1 MKAEIITI
9 GDEIIIGQVT
19 DTNSSFIA
27 EELNKT
33 GIEIIRITSVPD
45 NKDSITEAL
54 DNAKKKADIII
65 MTGGLGPTGDDITK
79 NTLAEYFNSTLA
91 INQDVLDRI
100 KVFLS
105 NRSMEITERNIR
117 QAELPDNCRIIS
129 NSYGTASGMW
139 FEEYG
144 RIFISLPGVSYEMK
158 SMITNDIIPEFK
170 KRFKLPFIIH
180 KTILTNGMTESEM
193 AEHLKNWESKL
204 PAYIKLAYLPSPGIL
219 RLRLSGT
226 GIDKSKI
233 ENEIKNQTD
242 KLFKL
247 ISDYVFGYDNDRI
260 EEITGKLLAEHNLT
274 VAVAESCTGGKI
286 SELITSVPG
295 SSSYFKGSVIA
306 YSNEIKISLLGVS
319 ENDIKK
325 YGAVSEEV
333 VKAMAEKT
341 MNLYNT
347 DFAIATSGIAGP
359 SGGTMQKPVG
369 TTWIAVASK
378 DKTIARKFSFGEHR
392 GRNILKASVTALNML
407 RKHMIKYSMINLNN

>member
-9 GDEIIIGQVT
+9 GDEITIGQVT

-27 EELNKT
+27 EELNKI

-45 NKDSITEAL
+45 NKDRITDAL
-54 DNAKKKADIII
+54 DSAKEKADIII
-65 MTGGLGPTGDDITK
+65 MTGGLGPTVDDITK
-79 NTLAEYFNSTLA
+79 NTLAEYFNSTLV
-91 INQDVLDRI
+91 INRYMLDRI
-100 KVFLS
+100 KEFLS
-105 NRSMEITERNIR
+105 NRSMKITERNIK
-117 QAELPDNCRIIS
+117 QAQLPDNCKVIF
-129 NSYGTASGMW
+129 NNYGTASGMW

-144 RIFISLPGVSYEMK
+144 KIFISLPGVSYEMK
-158 SMITNDIIPEFK
+158 SMIINDIIPEFK

-193 AEHLKNWESKL
+193 AEHLKDWESEL
-204 PAYIKLAYLPSPGIL
+204 PDNIKIAYLPSPGIL
-219 RLRLSGT
+219 RLRVSGT
-226 GIDKSKI
+226 GIYKSKL
-233 ENEIKNQTD
+233 ENEIKKQTD
-242 KLFKL
+242 KLVKL
-247 ISDYVFGYDNDRI
+247 ISDSVFGFGDDRL

-286 SELITSVPG
+286 SELITSIPG
-295 SSSYFKGSVIA
+295 SSAYFKGSVIA
-306 YSNEIKISLLGVS
+306 YSNEIKTRILGVS
-319 ENDIKK
+319 ANDLTK

-359 SGGTMQKPVG
+359 SGGSKQKPVG
-369 TTWIAVASK
+369 TTWIAVSSK
-378 DKTIARKFSFGEHR
+378 DETIALKFSFGEHR

-407 RKHMIKYSMINLNN
+407 RKQVILNIHR

>member
-27 EELNKT
+27 EELNKI

-45 NKDSITEAL
+45 NKDSITDAL

-79 NTLAEYFNSTLA
+79 NTLAEYFSSTLVV
-91 INQDVLDRI
+91 NQDVLDRI

-105 NRSMEITERNIR
+105 NRSMEITERNIK

-144 RIFISLPGVSYEMK
+144 KIFISLPGVSYEMK
-158 SMITNDIIPEFK
+158 SMIKNDIIPEFK

-193 AEHLKNWESKL
+193 ADHLKNWESKL
-204 PAYIKLAYLPSPGIL
+204 PANIKLAYLPSPGIL

-226 GIDKSKI
+226 GIDKSKL
-233 ENEIKNQTD
+233 ENEIKNQAD

-247 ISDYVFGYDNDRI
+247 TSDYVFGFEDDRI
-260 EEITGKLLAEHNLT
+260 EEITGKLLAKHNLT

-295 SSSYFKGSVIA
+295 SSAYFKGSVIA
-306 YSNEIKISLLGVS
+306 YSNEIKTRLIGVS
-319 ENDIKK
+319 EHDIKK

-347 DFAIATSGIAGP
+347 DFAVATSGIAGP
-359 SGGTMQKPVG
+359 SGGTGKKPVG

-378 DKTIARKFSFGEHR
+378 DKTITRKFSFGEHR

-407 RKHMIKYSMINLNN
+407 RKHVILNIQ